1 MLDLRAGLLA
11 LSAPGALLFL
21 LVTVPQYGGIV
32 EEAGPLTLMAVCL
45 VAAVFGW
52 LGIRQWR
59 TSSS

>member
-21 LVTVPQYGGIV
+21 LVTVPHYGGIV
-32 EEAGPLTLMAVCL
+32 AEAGPLTLMAVCL